1 MKEDILYKK
10 LEIETASP
18 AKLVEMT
25 YELAIKFVREAKRY
39 FEEGNIEKRS
49 QSIGK
54 AISAI
59 AALRSCLDME
69 KGAEIA
75 SALDKLYDY
84 MIYELSEA
92 NIRQEAKRLNTV
104 LEILK
109 KLLDGWK
116 EVRKKEERK

>member
-1 MKEDILYKK
+1 MKEDLLYKK

-25 YELAIKFVREAKRY
+25 YELAIKFVRNAKKY
-39 FEEGNIEKRS
+39 FEEGDVTKRS
-49 QSIGK
+49 QYIGK

-92 NIRQEAKRLNTV
+92 NIRQEP
-104 LEILK
+104 
-109 KLLDGWK
+109 KLSLIHI
-116 EVRKKEERK
+116 